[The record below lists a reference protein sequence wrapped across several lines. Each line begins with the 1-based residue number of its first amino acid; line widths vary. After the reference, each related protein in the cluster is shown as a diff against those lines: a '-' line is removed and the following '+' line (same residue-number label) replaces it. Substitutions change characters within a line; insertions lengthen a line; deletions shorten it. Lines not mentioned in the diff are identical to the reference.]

1 MNRGGWGHSDRASDA
16 EEPALTPT
24 LIAAAF
30 AGLGGFVVFLVVH
43 ALWILPIW
51 FIAAPGSVVAALGG
65 AGAGWAYHE
74 VRPRFR
80 RPVGAILAL
89 LGLQLVAVA
98 PAHALAMARGP
109 LPPGFVTNPP
119 GPFLLRVMIELLG
132 GAAAVGGVA
141 GAVLAAPGRR
151 RRAAIATA
159 AAAVGLAIGPGH
171 NVPLLAAAPAA
182 PKMWLLLGAS
192 SLTAAVLFVPTLRL
206 LRPAKPR
213 PADVAPHLMQT
224 NGV

>member
-119 GPFLLRVMIELLG
+119 GPFLLRVMTELLV
-132 GAAAVGGVA
+132 GAAAIGAVA
-141 GAVLAAPGRR
+141 GAVMAPGRR
-151 RRAAIATA
+151 RAAVATA

-192 SLTAAVLFVPTLRL
+192 ILTAAVLFVPASRL
-206 LRPAKPR
+206 LCPARLRPAG
-213 PADVAPHLMQT
+213 AAPHRMQT